1 MPYFL
6 PPAQMRHR
14 ADLQRQL
21 EAVDREAGR
30 CCIPGCRRP
39 CQQQAGK
46 GLSATHCRYHVQWRN
61 RHGCPWKASYSKASL
76 RPYRRAADRFIREH
90 REEFWT
96 AHAILAL
103 KNLMA
108 NAGAVERVQD
118 TIHFAK
124 PAEKA
129 RNALARLRHAGIPPE
144 RLLAIHLAIS
154 AALLEDPVSPGGGG
168 PDEYRLV
175 QIAKAAQRC
184 AAGPPTALGK
194 YPRSGGLALRHL
206 GRLID
211 GCCEHAAE
219 KHLDAVLALKVS
231 LYGPASPDHFA
242 HVNAPTARWFQ

>member
-1 MPYFL
+1 
-6 PPAQMRHR
+6 MRHR

-129 RNALARLRHAGIPPE
+129 RNALARLRHADIPPE
-144 RLLAIHLAIS
+144 RLLSIYLAIS
-154 AALLEDPVSPGGGG
+154 CALLEDPVGPGGGRE
-168 PDEYRLV
+168 PDEDRLC
-175 QIAKAAQRC
+175 QIAKAVQRM
-184 AAGPPTALGK
+184 AAGPPTSLGR
-194 YPRSGGLALRHL
+194 YPRSGGIALGHL
-206 GRLID
+206 GRAIER
-211 GCCEHAAE
+211 CCEHVEAT
-219 KHLDAVLALKVS
+219 HLEALLALKVS
-231 LYGPASPDHFA
+231 LYGPAAPDHFA
-242 HVNAPTARWFQ
+242 QVNAPNAGWFKGSGR